1 MNSLFPL
8 SVRRNAA
15 LRSLVAGA
23 SLIAFSACARSATT
37 TVTPIPGP
45 TATVAA
51 PAVTGPAVTATAV
64 QRGPTLPDRLSD
76 ADYWRLLSDISE
88 PGGYFRIEDNY
99 TSNEQEIG
107 ALFGMIREAG
117 ITGGVYMGVGPEQN
131 LTYIAAIHP
140 KMAFVVDIRRQAV
153 MQHLMY
159 KAMFELAKDRADF
172 ISILFGKPRPAGI
185 DSSTPIQA
193 LWTAYRTVSS
203 DSTLSKAN
211 YKRVVDLLT
220 KTRGFTFTDSES
232 AQLKAVYDAFYYYGP
247 SIATRGFATGGRGG
261 DFAELTGFSTDAS
274 GQPRSFLSSEE
285 NYRYVKSLHERNLI
299 VPVSGDFAGPKA
311 IRAIGTYVKEHNAV
325 VSAFYVS
332 NVEQY
337 LFGDMKADAFYAN
350 VATLPVDSTSVFI
363 RPYSMRRMFGG
374 SGGPTQSLCPIAA
387 FLRAVEAGRVN
398 DNNLALA
405 CPR

>member
-1 MNSLFPL
+1 VTTLSSLPRVRALGALAFAASLFTY
-8 SVRRNAA
+8 AA
-15 LRSLVAGA
+15 CTGA
-23 SLIAFSACARSATT
+23 ATT
-37 TVTPIPGP
+37 TVKPVPGP
-45 TATVAA
+45 PATTTATAVTTAPPAA
-51 PAVTGPAVTATAV
+51 PAV

-76 ADYWRLLSDISE
+76 AEYWKLLSDISE

-99 TSNEQEIG
+99 TSNETEIG
-107 ALFGMIREAG
+107 MLFSMIREAG
-117 ITGGVYMGVGPEQN
+117 IKGGVYMGVGPEQN

-172 ISILFGKPRPAGI
+172 ISMLFGKPRPAGL
-185 DSSTPIQA
+185 DSATPIQA

-211 YKRVVDLLT
+211 YKRIIDQLT
-220 KTRGFTFTDSES
+220 KTQGFTLTDSES

-261 DFAELTGFSTDAS
+261 DFAELTGFSTDPS
-274 GQPRSFLSSEE
+274 GQPQSFLSSED
-285 NYRYVKSLHERNLI
+285 NYRYVKMLHEKNLI

-311 IRAIGTYVKEHNAV
+311 IRAIGSYVKEHNST

-350 VATLPVDSTSVFI
+350 VATLPVDSMSVFI

-374 SGGPTQSLCPIAA
+374 GGGTTQSLCPIAA
-387 FLRAVEAGRVN
+387 FLRAVEGGRVS